1 MTEIKFLRKVNDG
14 SYYYDGWNQ
23 ALDRLEQFLE
33 TIEPVSKEKLIDE
46 ASDWLDE
53 NIYDFYDGED
63 EFGKCSQGRT
73 SYEFIKDF
81 NKYMKRE

>member
-33 TIEPVSKEKLIDE
+33 TIEPV
-46 ASDWLDE
+46 SDWLDE

-81 NKYMKRE
+81 NKYMKGE